1 LLEIE
6 ASLNAR
12 KRDPRPDQD
21 NGDALPGAVE
31 PNAER
36 RQHHRVIYPVDQCPL
51 LSIDGL
57 TIPILDL
64 STAGMRLEPDAAM
77 VSSHIVRGV
86 IAFPSRSPVKVTGK
100 VVRQD
105 DAGLGLKLVTR
116 IGNRILDQERL
127 RLRA

>member
-1 LLEIE
+1 MPE
-6 ASLNAR
+6 NATR
-12 KRDPRPDQD
+12 VPAQVD
-21 NGDALPGAVE
+21 GAVLSGAVE

-51 LSIDGL
+51 LSIDGR
-57 TIPILDL
+57 TISILDL
-64 STAGMRLEPDAAM
+64 STDGMRLEPDADM
-77 VSSHIVRGV
+77 VDSRIVRGV
-86 IAFPSRSPVKVTGK
+86 IAFPSRSPIRVTGK

-116 IGNRILDQERL
+116 IGNHILDQERL